1 MKEKATKN
9 VDELVDKMMKSS
21 LLETP
26 SFNFTDVVMQHV
38 SAISKNKVTDY
49 KPLISKTVWGF
60 ILAGFIATIIFVV
73 FGTQTQTS
81 GWLNSVDYSLFSN
94 NKISHILANLKFP
107 NTVISKTFVY
117 AFVFLAVMV
126 CVQIPI
132 LKHHF
137 NQRFEN

>member
-9 VDELVDKMMKSS
+9 VDELVDKMMRSS
-21 LLETP
+21 RLETP
-26 SFNFTDVVMQHV
+26 SFNFTDVVMQHIV
-38 SAISKNKVTDY
+38 ATSENKVTAY

-60 ILAGFIATIIFVV
+60 ILVGFISIVIYAV
-73 FGTQTQTS
+73 FAAQTETT
-81 GWLNSVDYSLFSN
+81 GWLDAVDYSLFSN
-94 NKISHILANLKFP
+94 NKISHMLANLKFP

-126 CVQIPI
+126 CIQIPI